1 MSPGINRSGTCAS
14 LLSLRFAAVASDVKL
29 STTMR
34 PRDSLIRG
42 GRLACLAALTACSLA
57 TTETPGGFPALD
69 ATAQERRYG
78 AMMQAFER
86 NPSGHATLWME
97 NDRVRGRV
105 IPLETLH
112 TSLYGWCREYEER
125 IATSAASHHLV
136 GIACRNKGQWL
147 IVDIH
152 SYVEPPRRREASS
165 RP

>member
-1 MSPGINRSGTCAS
+1 MS
-14 LLSLRFAAVASDVKL
+14 F
-29 STTMR
+29 
-34 PRDSLIRG
+34 RDSLIHG
-42 GRLACLAALTACSLA
+42 GRIACVAGLAACSVA

-69 ATAQERRYG
+69 ATAQERRYS

-97 NDRVRGRV
+97 NDRVRGSV

-125 IATSAASHHLV
+125 IATSAADHHLV
-136 GIACRNKGQWL
+136 GIACRADKGQWL